1 MVWVR
6 FAVALLFAVFG
17 VIFLRGKGAVLIAG
31 YNTSSAEEKERI
43 DEKKL
48 CRFMGKLML
57 IVAAC
62 CLVAATGEW
71 LHIKPLLWSGQAL
84 LPVVVIAGVIYA
96 NTGHR
101 FDKE

>member
-1 MVWVR
+1 
-6 FAVALLFAVFG
+6 
-17 VIFLRGKGAVLIAG
+17 
-31 YNTSSAEEKERI
+31 
-43 DEKKL
+43 
-48 CRFMGKLML
+48 MGKLML

-96 NTGHR
+96 NTGRR